1 MTERSSPRRPIW
13 VTGILLVL
21 SAVMVV
27 VFVLL
32 GNWQVR
38 RLAWK
43 TDLIEAVDARAF
55 GEPVGLPAQFDP
67 DQHAYL
73 RVSVTGD
80 FLPVKPIVV
89 KAVTEIGPG
98 YWAMVPLQTDQGI
111 LWINRGFVPPEAKEV
126 QYWTAPAAPVQGLLR
141 PTVPE
146 GTLLEQNRPKIERWV
161 SRDTQAMSQA
171 RDLGPTLDYF
181 LDADPQSQPGM
192 LPLGGMTL
200 IKFSNSH
207 LSYALTWYAMAV
219 LFVIALIY
227 VVRSARRDQEWSAEV
242 NPPDSG

>member
-1 MTERSSPRRPIW
+1 MTQRSSPRRPIW

-38 RLAWK
+38 RLTWK

-73 RVSVTGD
+73 RVSVSGA
-80 FLPVKPIVV
+80 FLDVEPVLV

-98 YWAMVPLQTDQGI
+98 YWAMSPLQTADGI
-111 LWINRGFVPPEAKEV
+111 LWINRGFVPPDHKGGQSWTSPEV
-126 QYWTAPAAPVQGLLR
+126 PIDGLLR
-141 PTVPE
+141 PNAPG
-146 GTLLEQNRPKIERWV
+146 GTLLEQNLPEVDRWV
-161 SRDTQAMSQA
+161 SRDTRAMSDA
-171 RDLGPTLDYF
+171 RGLGATFDYF
-181 LDADPQSQPGM
+181 LDADHQSEPGGW
-192 LPLGGMTL
+192 PRGGLTL

-207 LSYALTWYAMAV
+207 LSYALTWYAMAI
-219 LFVIALIY
+219 LFVVALIY
-227 VVRSARRDQEWSAEV
+227 VVWTGRRSED
-242 NPPDSG
+242 